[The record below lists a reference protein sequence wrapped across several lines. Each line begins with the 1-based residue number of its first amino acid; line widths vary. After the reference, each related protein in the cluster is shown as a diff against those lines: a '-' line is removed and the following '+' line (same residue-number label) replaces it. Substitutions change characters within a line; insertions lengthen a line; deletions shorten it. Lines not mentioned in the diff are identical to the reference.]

1 MKLRKIQIIAL
12 LFVAATSTVYVSCGG
27 DKKNAGGM
35 AAMGAGAGNQ
45 VLPYPV
51 KVVSNQTAVLQKD
64 YPATIKGEEDIEIR
78 PMVEGFIK
86 TINVDEGSVV
96 KKGQV
101 LFTLDAPQYKQNVLN
116 AEAAINT
123 AKAQVDNAVM
133 DVNKITP
140 LVEKGIV
147 SKYQLESAQY
157 ALQTRRAALNQAQTA
172 LAIANT
178 NLSYTVI
185 TSPVNGI
192 VGSIPYRLGS
202 LVNSATT
209 LTTVANTSNV
219 YVYFSLNEKQLLDF
233 LKNTPGATQSEKIR
247 NSEPVTLL
255 LADGT
260 EYTQKGKIE
269 TINGIVNTSTGAA
282 NFRANFPNTQGILR
296 SGSTG
301 SIRISTTVENAIVIP
316 QKATF
321 EIQGQTFVFVVQK
334 DNKVKQVTIKVTPL
348 ADGQSFIVNS
358 GLNVNDKI
366 VINGI
371 QNLKEGM
378 EIKPQL

>member
-12 LFVAATSTVYVSCGG
+12 LFTAATSTLYVSCGG
-27 DKKNAGGM
+27 DKKNAAGM
-35 AAMGAGAGNQ
+35 AAMGGGQVNQ
-45 VLPYPV
+45 VLPYPI
-51 KVVSNQTAVLQKD
+51 KVVTSQTAVLEKD

-86 TINVDEGSVV
+86 TINVDEGSIV

-116 AEAAINT
+116 AEAAIKT

-157 ALQTRRAALNQAQTA
+157 ALQTKRAALNQAQTS

-185 TSPVNGI
+185 TSPVDGV

-202 LVNSATT
+202 LVNSTTT

-233 LKNTPGATQSEKIR
+233 LKNTPGATQAEKIKK
-247 NSEPVTLL
+247 SEPVTLI

-260 EYTQKGKIE
+260 EYNEKGKIE
-269 TINGIVNTSTGAA
+269 TINGIVNTSTGSA
-282 NFRANFPNTQGILR
+282 NFRSNFPNPQGILR

-301 SIRISTTVENAIVIP
+301 SLRISTTVENALVIP

-334 DNKVKQVTIKVTPL
+334 DNKVKQVTIKVTPTP
-348 ADGQSFIVNS
+348 DGQSYIVNS
-358 GLNVNDKI
+358 GLNENDKI

>member
-12 LFVAATSTVYVSCGG
+12 LFTAATSTLYVSCGG
-27 DKKNAGGM
+27 DKKNAAGM
-35 AAMGAGAGNQ
+35 AAMGGQANQ

-51 KVVSNQTAVLQKD
+51 KVVTSQTAVLETD

-116 AEAAINT
+116 AEAAIKT

-133 DVNKITP
+133 DVTKITP

-157 ALQTRRAALNQAQTA
+157 ALQTKRAALNQAQTA

-178 NLSYTVI
+178 NLSYTVL

-202 LVNSATT
+202 LVNSTTT

-233 LKNTPGATQSEKIR
+233 LKNTPGATQAEKIKK
-247 NSEPVTLL
+247 SEPVTLI

-260 EYTQKGKIE
+260 QYNEKGKIE
-269 TINGIVNTSTGAA
+269 TINGIVNTSTGSA
-282 NFRANFPNTQGILR
+282 NFRSSFPNPQGILR

-301 SIRISTTVENAIVIP
+301 SIRISTTVENALVIP

-334 DNKVKQVTIKVTPL
+334 DNKVKQVTIKVTPTP
-348 ADGQSFIVNS
+348 DGQSFIVNS
-358 GLNVNDKI
+358 GLNENDKI
-366 VINGI
+366 VVNGI

>member
-12 LFVAATSTVYVSCGG
+12 LFTAATSTLYVSCGG
-27 DKKNAGGM
+27 DKKNAAGM
-35 AAMGAGAGNQ
+35 AAMGEQANQ

-51 KVVSNQTAVLQKD
+51 KVVTSQTAVLETD

-116 AEAAINT
+116 AEAAIKT

-133 DVNKITP
+133 DVTKITP

-157 ALQTRRAALNQAQTA
+157 ALQTKRAALNQAQTA

-178 NLSYTVI
+178 NLSYTVL

-202 LVNSATT
+202 LVNSTTT

-233 LKNTPGATQSEKIR
+233 LKNTPGATQAEKIKK
-247 NSEPVTLL
+247 SEPVTLI

-260 EYTQKGKIE
+260 EYNEKGKIE
-269 TINGIVNTSTGAA
+269 TINGIVNTSTGSA
-282 NFRANFPNTQGILR
+282 NFRSSFPNPQGILR

-301 SIRISTTVENAIVIP
+301 SIRISTTVENALVIP

-334 DNKVKQVTIKVTPL
+334 DNKVKQVTIKVTPTP
-348 ADGQSFIVNS
+348 DGQSFIVNS
-358 GLNVNDKI
+358 GLNENDKI
-366 VINGI
+366 VVNGI

>member
-12 LFVAATSTVYVSCGG
+12 LFTAATSTLYVSCGG
-27 DKKNAGGM
+27 DKKNAAGM
-35 AAMGAGAGNQ
+35 AAMGGQPNQ

-51 KVVSNQTAVLQKD
+51 KVVTPQTAVLETD

-116 AEAAINT
+116 AEAAIKT

-133 DVNKITP
+133 DVTKITP

-157 ALQTRRAALNQAQTA
+157 ALQTKRAALNQAQTA

-178 NLSYTVI
+178 NLSYTVL

-192 VGSIPYRLGS
+192 VGSIPFRLGS
-202 LVNSATT
+202 LVNSTTT

-233 LKNTPGATQSEKIR
+233 LKNTPGATQAEKIKK
-247 NSEPVTLL
+247 SEPVTLI

-260 EYTQKGKIE
+260 EYNEKGKIE
-269 TINGIVNTSTGAA
+269 TINGIVNTSTGSA
-282 NFRANFPNTQGILR
+282 NFRSNFPNPQGILR

-301 SIRISTTVENAIVIP
+301 SIRISTTVENALVIP

-334 DNKVKQVTIKVTPL
+334 DNKVKQVTIKVTPTP
-348 ADGQSFIVNS
+348 DGQSFIVNS
-358 GLNVNDKI
+358 GLNENDKI
-366 VINGI
+366 VVNGI

>member
-12 LFVAATSTVYVSCGG
+12 LFTAATSTLYVSCGG
-27 DKKNAGGM
+27 DKKNAAGM
-35 AAMGAGAGNQ
+35 AAMGGQANQ

-51 KVVSNQTAVLQKD
+51 KVVTPQTAVLETD

-116 AEAAINT
+116 AEAAIKT

-133 DVNKITP
+133 DVTKITP

-157 ALQTRRAALNQAQTA
+157 ALQTKRAALNQAQTA

-178 NLSYTVI
+178 NLSYTVL

-202 LVNSATT
+202 LVNSTTT

-233 LKNTPGATQSEKIR
+233 LKNTPGATQAEKIKK
-247 NSEPVTLL
+247 SEPVTLI

-260 EYTQKGKIE
+260 EYNEKGKIE
-269 TINGIVNTSTGAA
+269 TINGIVNTSTGSA
-282 NFRANFPNTQGILR
+282 NFRSSFPNPQGILR

-301 SIRISTTVENAIVIP
+301 SIRISTTVENALVIP

-334 DNKVKQVTIKVTPL
+334 DNKVKQVTIKVTPTP
-348 ADGQSFIVNS
+348 DGQSFIVNS
-358 GLNVNDKI
+358 GLNENDKI
-366 VINGI
+366 VVNGI

>member
-12 LFVAATSTVYVSCGG
+12 LFTAATSTLYVSCGG
-27 DKKNAGGM
+27 DKKNAAGM
-35 AAMGAGAGNQ
+35 AAMGGQANQ

-51 KVVSNQTAVLQKD
+51 KVVTSQTAVLETD

-116 AEAAINT
+116 AEAAIKT

-133 DVNKITP
+133 DVTKITP

-157 ALQTRRAALNQAQTA
+157 ALQTKRAALNQAQTA

-178 NLSYTVI
+178 NLSYTVL

-202 LVNSATT
+202 LVNSTTT

-233 LKNTPGATQSEKIR
+233 LKNTPGATQAEKIKK
-247 NSEPVTLL
+247 SEPVTLI
-255 LADGT
+255 LADDT
-260 EYTQKGKIE
+260 EYNEKGKIE
-269 TINGIVNTSTGAA
+269 TINGIVNTSTGSA
-282 NFRANFPNTQGILR
+282 NFRSSFPNPQGILR

-301 SIRISTTVENAIVIP
+301 SIRISTTVENALVIP

-334 DNKVKQVTIKVTPL
+334 DNKVKQVTIKVTPTP
-348 ADGQSFIVNS
+348 DGQSFIVNS
-358 GLNVNDKI
+358 GLNENDKI
-366 VINGI
+366 VVNGI

>member
-12 LFVAATSTVYVSCGG
+12 LFTAATSTLYVSCGG
-27 DKKNAGGM
+27 DKKNAAGM
-35 AAMGAGAGNQ
+35 AAMGGQPNQ

-51 KVVSNQTAVLQKD
+51 KVVTPQTAVLETD

-116 AEAAINT
+116 AEAAIKT

-133 DVNKITP
+133 DVTKITP

-157 ALQTRRAALNQAQTA
+157 ALQTKRAALNQAQTA

-178 NLSYTVI
+178 NLSYTVL

-192 VGSIPYRLGS
+192 VGSIPFRLGS
-202 LVNSATT
+202 LVNSTTT

-233 LKNTPGATQSEKIR
+233 LKNTPGATQAEKIKK
-247 NSEPVTLL
+247 SEPVTLI

-260 EYTQKGKIE
+260 EYNEKGKIE
-269 TINGIVNTSTGAA
+269 TINGIVNTSTGSA
-282 NFRANFPNTQGILR
+282 NFRSNFPNPQGILR

-301 SIRISTTVENAIVIP
+301 SIRISTTVENALVIP

-334 DNKVKQVTIKVTPL
+334 DNKVKQVTIKVTPTP
-348 ADGQSFIVNS
+348 DGQSFIVNS

-366 VINGI
+366 VVNGI

>member
-12 LFVAATSTVYVSCGG
+12 LFTAATSTLYVSCGG
-27 DKKNAGGM
+27 DKKNAAGM
-35 AAMGAGAGNQ
+35 AAMGGQANQ

-51 KVVSNQTAVLQKD
+51 KVVTSQTAVLETD

-116 AEAAINT
+116 AEAAIKT

-133 DVNKITP
+133 DVTKITP

-157 ALQTRRAALNQAQTA
+157 ALQTKRAALNQAQTA

-178 NLSYTVI
+178 NLSYTVL

-202 LVNSATT
+202 LVNSTTT

-233 LKNTPGATQSEKIR
+233 LKNTPGATQAEKIKK
-247 NSEPVTLL
+247 SEPVTLI

-260 EYTQKGKIE
+260 EYTEKGKIE
-269 TINGIVNTSTGAA
+269 TINGIVNTSTGSA
-282 NFRANFPNTQGILR
+282 NFRSSFPNPQGILR

-301 SIRISTTVENAIVIP
+301 SIRISTTVENALVIP

-334 DNKVKQVTIKVTPL
+334 DNKVKQVTIKVTPTP
-348 ADGQSFIVNS
+348 DGQSFIVNS
-358 GLNVNDKI
+358 GLNENDKI
-366 VINGI
+366 VVNGI

>member
-12 LFVAATSTVYVSCGG
+12 LFTAATSTLYVSCGG
-27 DKKNAGGM
+27 DKKNAAGM
-35 AAMGAGAGNQ
+35 AAMGGQANQ

-51 KVVSNQTAVLQKD
+51 KVVTSQTAVLETD

-116 AEAAINT
+116 AEAAIKT

-133 DVNKITP
+133 DVTKITP

-157 ALQTRRAALNQAQTA
+157 ALQTKRAALNQAQTA

-178 NLSYTVI
+178 NLSYTVL

-192 VGSIPYRLGS
+192 VGSIPFRLGS
-202 LVNSATT
+202 LVNSTTT

-233 LKNTPGATQSEKIR
+233 LKNTPGATQAEKIKK
-247 NSEPVTLL
+247 SEPVTLI

-260 EYTQKGKIE
+260 EYNEKGKIE
-269 TINGIVNTSTGAA
+269 TINGIVNTSTGSA
-282 NFRANFPNTQGILR
+282 NFRSSFPNPQGILR

-301 SIRISTTVENAIVIP
+301 SIRISTTVENALVIP

-334 DNKVKQVTIKVTPL
+334 DNKVKQVTIKVTPMP
-348 ADGQSFIVNS
+348 DGQSFIVNS
-358 GLNVNDKI
+358 GLNENDKI
-366 VINGI
+366 VVNGI

>member
-12 LFVAATSTVYVSCGG
+12 LFTAATSTLYVSCGG
-27 DKKNAGGM
+27 DKKNAAGM
-35 AAMGAGAGNQ
+35 AAMGGQANQ

-51 KVVSNQTAVLQKD
+51 KVVTSQTAVLETD

-116 AEAAINT
+116 AEAAIKT

-133 DVNKITP
+133 DVTKITP

-157 ALQTRRAALNQAQTA
+157 ALQTKRAALNQAQTA

-178 NLSYTVI
+178 NLSYTVL

-202 LVNSATT
+202 LVNSTTT

-233 LKNTPGATQSEKIR
+233 LKNTPGATQAEKIKK
-247 NSEPVTLL
+247 SEPVTLI

-260 EYTQKGKIE
+260 EYNEKGKIE
-269 TINGIVNTSTGAA
+269 TINGIVNTSTGSA
-282 NFRANFPNTQGILR
+282 NFRSSFPNPQGILR

-301 SIRISTTVENAIVIP
+301 SIRISTTVENALVIP

-321 EIQGQTFVFVVQK
+321 EIQGQTFVFAVQK
-334 DNKVKQVTIKVTPL
+334 DNKVKQVTIKVTPTP
-348 ADGQSFIVNS
+348 DGQSFIVNS
-358 GLNVNDKI
+358 GLNENDKI
-366 VINGI
+366 VVNGI

>member
-12 LFVAATSTVYVSCGG
+12 LFTAATSTLYVSCGG
-27 DKKNAGGM
+27 DKKNAAGM
-35 AAMGAGAGNQ
+35 AAMGGQPNQ

-51 KVVSNQTAVLQKD
+51 KVVTPQTAVLETD

-116 AEAAINT
+116 AEAAIKT

-133 DVNKITP
+133 DVTKITP

-157 ALQTRRAALNQAQTA
+157 ALQTKRAALNQAQTA

-178 NLSYTVI
+178 NLSYTVL

-192 VGSIPYRLGS
+192 VGSIPFRLGS
-202 LVNSATT
+202 LVNSTTT

-233 LKNTPGATQSEKIR
+233 LKNTPGATQAEKIKK
-247 NSEPVTLL
+247 SEPVTLI

-260 EYTQKGKIE
+260 EYNEKGKIE
-269 TINGIVNTSTGAA
+269 TINGIVNTSTGSA
-282 NFRANFPNTQGILR
+282 NFRSSFPNPQGILR

-301 SIRISTTVENAIVIP
+301 SIRISTTVENALVIP

-334 DNKVKQVTIKVTPL
+334 DNKVKQVTIKVTPTP
-348 ADGQSFIVNS
+348 DGQSFIVNS
-358 GLNVNDKI
+358 GLNENDKI
-366 VINGI
+366 VVNGI

>member
-12 LFVAATSTVYVSCGG
+12 LFTAATSTLYVSCGG
-27 DKKNAGGM
+27 DKKNAAGM
-35 AAMGAGAGNQ
+35 AAMGGQANQ

-51 KVVSNQTAVLQKD
+51 KVVTPQTAVLETD

-116 AEAAINT
+116 AEAAIKT

-133 DVNKITP
+133 DVTKITP

-157 ALQTRRAALNQAQTA
+157 ALQTKRAALNQAQTA

-178 NLSYTVI
+178 NLSYTVL

-192 VGSIPYRLGS
+192 VGSIPFRLGS
-202 LVNSATT
+202 LVNSTTT

-233 LKNTPGATQSEKIR
+233 LKNTPGATQAEKIKK
-247 NSEPVTLL
+247 SEPVTLI

-260 EYTQKGKIE
+260 KYNEKGKIE
-269 TINGIVNTSTGAA
+269 TINGIVNTSTGSA
-282 NFRANFPNTQGILR
+282 NFRSSFPNPQGILR

-301 SIRISTTVENAIVIP
+301 SIRISTTVENALVIP

-334 DNKVKQVTIKVTPL
+334 DNKVKQVTIKVTPTP
-348 ADGQSFIVNS
+348 DGQSFIVNS
-358 GLNVNDKI
+358 GLNENDKI
-366 VINGI
+366 VVNGI

>member
-12 LFVAATSTVYVSCGG
+12 LFTAATSTLYVSCDG
-27 DKKNAGGM
+27 DKKNAAGM
-35 AAMGAGAGNQ
+35 AAMGGQANQ

-51 KVVSNQTAVLQKD
+51 KVVTSQTAVLETD
-64 YPATIKGEEDIEIR
+64 YPATLKGEEDIEIR

-96 KKGQV
+96 KKGQI

-116 AEAAINT
+116 AEAAIKT

-133 DVNKITP
+133 DVTKITP

-157 ALQTRRAALNQAQTA
+157 ALQTKRAALNQAQTA

-178 NLSYTVI
+178 NLSYTVL

-192 VGSIPYRLGS
+192 VGSIPFRLGS
-202 LVNSATT
+202 LVNSTTT

-233 LKNTPGATQSEKIR
+233 LKNTPGATQAEKIKK
-247 NSEPVTLL
+247 SEPVTLI

-260 EYTQKGKIE
+260 EYNEKGKIE
-269 TINGIVNTSTGAA
+269 TINGIVNTSTGSA
-282 NFRANFPNTQGILR
+282 NFRSSFPNPQGILR

-301 SIRISTTVENAIVIP
+301 SIRISTTVENALVIP

-334 DNKVKQVTIKVTPL
+334 DNKVKQVTIKVTPTP
-348 ADGQSFIVNS
+348 DGQSFIVNS
-358 GLNVNDKI
+358 GLNENDKI
-366 VINGI
+366 VVNGI

>member
-12 LFVAATSTVYVSCGG
+12 LFTAATSTLYVSCGG
-27 DKKNAGGM
+27 DKKNAAGM
-35 AAMGAGAGNQ
+35 AAMGGQANQ

-51 KVVSNQTAVLQKD
+51 KVVTSQTAVLETD

-116 AEAAINT
+116 AEAAIKT

-133 DVNKITP
+133 DVTKITP

-157 ALQTRRAALNQAQTA
+157 ALQTKRAALNQAQTA

-178 NLSYTVI
+178 NLSYTVL

-202 LVNSATT
+202 LVNSTTT

-233 LKNTPGATQSEKIR
+233 LKNTPGATQAEKIKK
-247 NSEPVTLL
+247 SEPVTLI

-260 EYTQKGKIE
+260 EYNEKGKIE
-269 TINGIVNTSTGAA
+269 TINGIVNTSTGSA
-282 NFRANFPNTQGILR
+282 NFRSNFPNPQGILR

-301 SIRISTTVENAIVIP
+301 SIRISTTVENALVIP

-334 DNKVKQVTIKVTPL
+334 DNKVKQVTIKVTPTP
-348 ADGQSFIVNS
+348 DGQSFIVNS
-358 GLNVNDKI
+358 GLNENDKI
-366 VINGI
+366 VVNGI

>member
-12 LFVAATSTVYVSCGG
+12 LFTAATSTLYVSCGG
-27 DKKNAGGM
+27 DKKNAAGM
-35 AAMGAGAGNQ
+35 AAMGGQANQ

-51 KVVSNQTAVLQKD
+51 KVVTSQTAVLETD

-116 AEAAINT
+116 AEAAIKT

-133 DVNKITP
+133 DVTKITP

-157 ALQTRRAALNQAQTA
+157 ALQTKRAALNQAQTA

-178 NLSYTVI
+178 NLSYTVL

-192 VGSIPYRLGS
+192 VGSIPFRLGS
-202 LVNSATT
+202 LVNSTTT

-233 LKNTPGATQSEKIR
+233 LKNTPGATQAEKIKK
-247 NSEPVTLL
+247 SEPVTLI

-260 EYTQKGKIE
+260 EYNEKGKIE
-269 TINGIVNTSTGAA
+269 TINGIVNTSTGSA
-282 NFRANFPNTQGILR
+282 NFRSSFPNPQGILR

-301 SIRISTTVENAIVIP
+301 SIRISTTVENALVIP

-334 DNKVKQVTIKVTPL
+334 DNKVKQVTIKVTPTP
-348 ADGQSFIVNS
+348 DGQSFIVNS
-358 GLNVNDKI
+358 GLNENDKI
-366 VINGI
+366 VVNGI

>member
-12 LFVAATSTVYVSCGG
+12 LFTAATSTLYVSCGG
-27 DKKNAGGM
+27 DKKNAAGM
-35 AAMGAGAGNQ
+35 AAMGGQANQ

-51 KVVSNQTAVLQKD
+51 KVVTPQTAVLETD

-116 AEAAINT
+116 AEAAIKT

-133 DVNKITP
+133 DVTKITP

-157 ALQTRRAALNQAQTA
+157 ALQTKRAALNQAQTA

-178 NLSYTVI
+178 NLSYTVL

-192 VGSIPYRLGS
+192 VGSIPFRLGS
-202 LVNSATT
+202 LVNSTTT

-233 LKNTPGATQSEKIR
+233 LKNTPGATQAEKIKK
-247 NSEPVTLL
+247 SEPVTLI

-260 EYTQKGKIE
+260 EYNEKGKIE
-269 TINGIVNTSTGAA
+269 TINGIVNTSTGSA
-282 NFRANFPNTQGILR
+282 NFRSSFPNPQGILR

-301 SIRISTTVENAIVIP
+301 SIRISTTVENALVIP

-334 DNKVKQVTIKVTPL
+334 DNKVKQVTIKVTPTP
-348 ADGQSFIVNS
+348 DGQSFIVNS
-358 GLNVNDKI
+358 GLNENDKI
-366 VINGI
+366 VVNGI

>member
-12 LFVAATSTVYVSCGG
+12 LFTAATSTLYVSCGG
-27 DKKNAGGM
+27 DKKNAAGM
-35 AAMGAGAGNQ
+35 AAMGGQANQ

-51 KVVSNQTAVLQKD
+51 KVVTSQTAVLETD

-116 AEAAINT
+116 AEAAIKT

-133 DVNKITP
+133 DVTKITP

-157 ALQTRRAALNQAQTA
+157 ALQTKRAALNQAQTA

-178 NLSYTVI
+178 NLSYTVL

-202 LVNSATT
+202 LVNSTTT

-233 LKNTPGATQSEKIR
+233 LKNTPGATQADKIKK
-247 NSEPVTLL
+247 SEPVTLI

-260 EYTQKGKIE
+260 EYNEKGKIE
-269 TINGIVNTSTGAA
+269 TINGIVNTSTGSA
-282 NFRANFPNTQGILR
+282 NFRSSFPNPQGILR

-301 SIRISTTVENAIVIP
+301 SIRISTTVENALVIP

-334 DNKVKQVTIKVTPL
+334 DNKVKQVTIKVTPTP
-348 ADGQSFIVNS
+348 DGQSFIVNS
-358 GLNVNDKI
+358 GLNENDKI
-366 VINGI
+366 VVNGI

>member
-12 LFVAATSTVYVSCGG
+12 LFTAATSTLYVSCGG
-27 DKKNAGGM
+27 DKKNAAGM
-35 AAMGAGAGNQ
+35 AAMGGQANQ

-51 KVVSNQTAVLQKD
+51 KVVTSQTAVLETD

-116 AEAAINT
+116 AEAAIKT

-133 DVNKITP
+133 DVTKITP

-157 ALQTRRAALNQAQTA
+157 ALQTKRAALNQAQTA

-178 NLSYTVI
+178 NLSYTVL

-202 LVNSATT
+202 LVNSTTT

-233 LKNTPGATQSEKIR
+233 LKNTPGATQAEKIKK
-247 NSEPVTLL
+247 SEPVTLI

-260 EYTQKGKIE
+260 EYNEKGKIE
-269 TINGIVNTSTGAA
+269 TINGIVNTSTGSA
-282 NFRANFPNTQGILR
+282 NFRSSFPNPQGILR

-301 SIRISTTVENAIVIP
+301 SIRISTTVENALVIP

-334 DNKVKQVTIKVTPL
+334 DNKVKQVTIKVTPTP
-348 ADGQSFIVNS
+348 DGQSFIVNS
-358 GLNVNDKI
+358 GLNENDKI
-366 VINGI
+366 VVNGI

>member
-12 LFVAATSTVYVSCGG
+12 LFTAATSTLYVSCGG
-27 DKKNAGGM
+27 DKKNAAGM
-35 AAMGAGAGNQ
+35 AAMGGQANQ

-51 KVVSNQTAVLQKD
+51 KVVSSQTAVLETD

-116 AEAAINT
+116 AEAAIKT

-133 DVNKITP
+133 DVTKITP

-157 ALQTRRAALNQAQTA
+157 ALQTKRAALNQAQTA

-178 NLSYTVI
+178 NLSYTVL

-202 LVNSATT
+202 LVNSTTT

-233 LKNTPGATQSEKIR
+233 LKNTPGATQAEKIKK
-247 NSEPVTLL
+247 SEPVTLI

-260 EYTQKGKIE
+260 EYNEKGKIE
-269 TINGIVNTSTGAA
+269 TINGIVNTSTGSA
-282 NFRANFPNTQGILR
+282 NFRSSFPNPQGILR

-301 SIRISTTVENAIVIP
+301 SIRISTTVENALVIP

-334 DNKVKQVTIKVTPL
+334 DNKVKQVTIKVTPTP
-348 ADGQSFIVNS
+348 DGQSFIVNS
-358 GLNVNDKI
+358 GLNENDKI
-366 VINGI
+366 VVNGI

>member
-12 LFVAATSTVYVSCGG
+12 LFTAATSTLYVSCSG
-27 DKKNAGGM
+27 DKKNAAGM
-35 AAMGAGAGNQ
+35 AAMGGQANQ

-51 KVVSNQTAVLQKD
+51 KVVTSQTAVLETD

-116 AEAAINT
+116 AEAAIKT

-133 DVNKITP
+133 DVTKITP

-157 ALQTRRAALNQAQTA
+157 ALQTKRAALNQAQTA

-178 NLSYTVI
+178 NLSYTVL

-192 VGSIPYRLGS
+192 VGSIPFRLGS
-202 LVNSATT
+202 LVNSTTT

-233 LKNTPGATQSEKIR
+233 LKNTPGATQAEKIKK
-247 NSEPVTLL
+247 SEPVTLI

-260 EYTQKGKIE
+260 EYNEKGKIE
-269 TINGIVNTSTGAA
+269 TINGIVNTSTGSA
-282 NFRANFPNTQGILR
+282 NFRSSFPNPQGILR

-301 SIRISTTVENAIVIP
+301 SIRISTTVENALVIP

-334 DNKVKQVTIKVTPL
+334 DNKVKQVTIKVTPTP
-348 ADGQSFIVNS
+348 DGQSFIVNS
-358 GLNVNDKI
+358 GLNENDKI
-366 VINGI
+366 VVNGI

>member
-12 LFVAATSTVYVSCGG
+12 LFTAATSTLYVSCGG
-27 DKKNAGGM
+27 DKKNAAGM
-35 AAMGAGAGNQ
+35 AAMGGQANQ

-51 KVVSNQTAVLQKD
+51 KVVSSQTAVLETD

-116 AEAAINT
+116 AEAAIKT

-133 DVNKITP
+133 DVTKITP

-157 ALQTRRAALNQAQTA
+157 ALQTKRAALNQAQTA

-178 NLSYTVI
+178 NLSYTVL

-192 VGSIPYRLGS
+192 VGSIPFRLGS
-202 LVNSATT
+202 LVNSTTT

-233 LKNTPGATQSEKIR
+233 LKNTPGATQAEKIKK
-247 NSEPVTLL
+247 SEPVTLI

-260 EYTQKGKIE
+260 EYNEKGKIE
-269 TINGIVNTSTGAA
+269 TINGIVNTSTGSA
-282 NFRANFPNTQGILR
+282 NFRSSFPNPQGILR

-301 SIRISTTVENAIVIP
+301 SIRISTTVENALVIP

-334 DNKVKQVTIKVTPL
+334 DNKVKQVTIKVTPTP
-348 ADGQSFIVNS
+348 DGQSFIVNS
-358 GLNVNDKI
+358 GLNENDKI
-366 VINGI
+366 VVNGI